1 MPNPSVHN
9 YAFRKALGYV
19 RNKKGKVEYEAVQTT
34 FQSAVHQ
41 VISNRPPY
49 VPLYLPMEN
58 FIILLQ
64 IIRNRL
70 GDDNVMSAGVDT
82 NRVFDV
88 GFYVYVGPEEKDS
101 PYTFLDPHKHL
112 LEVVTDFY
120 HNLITPSAIIRE
132 CTFGLQEEESRLVI
146 TWDDCKEYMDIFQYL
161 EGLHGGMIKAS
172 TGYGSLSSQ
181 KKKEKFIFE
190 IELLE

>member
-19 RNKKGKVEYEAVQTT
+19 RNKKGKMEYEAVQTT

-49 VPLYLPMEN
+49 FPLYLPMQN
-58 FIILLQ
+58 FILLLQ

-88 GFYVYVGPEEKDS
+88 GFYVYIGPEEKDS

-132 CTFGLQEEESRLVI
+132 CTFGLQEEESKLVV
-146 TWDDCKEYMDIFQYL
+146 TWDECKEYMDLFPYL
-161 EGLHGGMIKAS
+161 EGIHSGMIKAS
-172 TGYGSLSSQ
+172 TSHGNLSC
-181 KKKEKFIFE
+181 KKTKNKFVFE
-190 IELLE
+190 IEIL